1 MVTEATEAERGRRA
15 GAIWN
20 DILRFGLR
28 EAGVAVALVLI
39 VIFFSFAAPYF
50 ATPENFLKIFVQI
63 GINTVLASG
72 MTFVILT
79 GGIDLS
85 VGSVLALCT
94 VVGALIMTNPA
105 LPFAVSIPLALLGCM
120 GVGSLCGFVNGF
132 VVEQW
137 KVPSFIV
144 TLGMLN
150 VASGVARVVS
160 DNATITGLPQP
171 FIDFGNLIVFGVF
184 PSIFLI
190 AVAVILI
197 GWFVLRFTVFGR
209 FIYAIG
215 TNEEAVRLSGHNPR
229 TYKVAAFVI
238 SGLTAGVAA
247 MVYLLRL
254 NVGSPIAGV
263 GYELNAI
270 AAVIIGGT
278 SLSGGKG
285 SIIGTLVGAC
295 IIQVLST
302 GLQLFGVGDNV
313 KPIVI
318 GTVIVLAVVLDAYR
332 DRYLRVIEFAVR
344 RRVRPAAWPSEIGAR
359 RTGRNPHVAQRVA
372 ALARIRKTGHIGFP
386 MLKTFS
392 SDGVH
397 IAYVDVAP
405 EGTDRGEPILLI
417 HGFASNHR
425 INWVNPRWVQTLTR
439 AGRRVVALDNRGHGA
454 ARNSMRRPTIART

>member
-1 MVTEATEAERGRRA
+1 MDVSEATEAARGRRA
-15 GAIWN
+15 AAVWN
-20 DILRFGLR
+20 DILRFAMR

-39 VIFFSFAAPYF
+39 VIFFSLTAPYF

-94 VVGALIMTNPA
+94 VVGALIMTEKTLPA
-105 LPFAVSIPLALLGCM
+105 AVSVPLALMGCM
-120 GVGSLCGFVNGF
+120 GVGALCGFVNGF
-132 VVEQW
+132 VVEHW
-137 KVPSFIV
+137 KIPSFIV

-150 VASGVARVVS
+150 VASGAARVTS
-160 DNATITGLPQP
+160 NNSTITGLPQP
-171 FIDFGNLIVFGVF
+171 FVDFGNLIVFGVF

-190 AVAVILI
+190 AVGVILI

-229 TYKVAAFVI
+229 GYKIAAFTI

-270 AAVIIGGT
+270 ASVIIGGT
-278 SLSGGKG
+278 SLAGGKG

-332 DRYLRVIEFAVR
+332 DRFLRVIESR
-344 RRVRPAAWPSEIGAR
+344 
-359 RTGRNPHVAQRVA
+359 
-372 ALARIRKTGHIGFP
+372 
-386 MLKTFS
+386 
-392 SDGVH
+392 
-397 IAYVDVAP
+397 
-405 EGTDRGEPILLI
+405 
-417 HGFASNHR
+417 
-425 INWVNPRWVQTLTR
+425 
-439 AGRRVVALDNRGHGA
+439 
-454 ARNSMRRPTIART
+454 

>member
-1 MVTEATEAERGRRA
+1 MSDEAARGRGAA
-15 GAIWN
+15 GLSS
-20 DILRFGLR
+20 DLLRFGLR

-39 VIFFSFAAPYF
+39 VIFFSLTAPYF

-94 VVGALIMTNPA
+94 VVGALIMTNPS
-105 LPFAVSIPLALLGCM
+105 LPFVVSIPLALLGCM

-150 VASGVARVVS
+150 VASGAARVVS

-171 FIDFGNLIVFGVF
+171 FIDFGNMIVFGVF

-190 AVAVILI
+190 AVGVILI

-332 DRYLRVIEFAVR
+332 DRYLRVIEFALGLAPFDRAAFMPKSPASAVRSDPPTSPARCARQDPWPDRFRRRRRTSTPRPPRAGTVR
-344 RRVRPAAWPSEIGAR
+344 RSSRSRNAEPALLSASRRRSRSRPSCR
-359 RTGRNPHVAQRVA
+359 RR
-372 ALARIRKTGHIGFP
+372 
-386 MLKTFS
+386 
-392 SDGVH
+392 
-397 IAYVDVAP
+397 
-405 EGTDRGEPILLI
+405 
-417 HGFASNHR
+417 
-425 INWVNPRWVQTLTR
+425 
-439 AGRRVVALDNRGHGA
+439 
-454 ARNSMRRPTIART
+454 

>member
-1 MVTEATEAERGRRA
+1 MRNSRLSEAAEVQRGRRA
-15 GAIWN
+15 AALWN
-20 DILRFGLR
+20 DVLRFSMR

-39 VIFFSFAAPYF
+39 VLFFCLTAPYF

-63 GINTVLASG
+63 AINTVLASG

-94 VVGALIMTNPA
+94 VVGALIMTDSD
-105 LPFAVSIPLALLGCM
+105 LPFIVSVPLALLGCM
-120 GVGSLCGFVNGF
+120 GVGALCGAINGF
-132 VVEQW
+132 VIEQW

-150 VASGVARVVS
+150 VASGAARVTS
-160 DNATITGLPQP
+160 NNSTITGLPQP
-171 FIDFGNLIVFGVF
+171 FIDFGNMILWGVF

-190 AVAVILI
+190 AVGVILI
-197 GWFVLRFTVFGR
+197 GWFILRFTVFGR

-215 TNEEAVRLSGHNPR
+215 TNEEAVRLSGHAPR
-229 TYKVAAFVI
+229 IYKIAAFTI
-238 SGLTAGVAA
+238 SGLTAGIAA

-278 SLSGGKG
+278 SLAGGKG

-295 IIQVLST
+295 ILQVLST
-302 GLQLFGVGDNV
+302 GLQLFGAGDNV

-332 DRYLRVIEFAVR
+332 DRFLRAIESR
-344 RRVRPAAWPSEIGAR
+344 
-359 RTGRNPHVAQRVA
+359 
-372 ALARIRKTGHIGFP
+372 
-386 MLKTFS
+386 
-392 SDGVH
+392 
-397 IAYVDVAP
+397 
-405 EGTDRGEPILLI
+405 
-417 HGFASNHR
+417 
-425 INWVNPRWVQTLTR
+425 
-439 AGRRVVALDNRGHGA
+439 
-454 ARNSMRRPTIART
+454 